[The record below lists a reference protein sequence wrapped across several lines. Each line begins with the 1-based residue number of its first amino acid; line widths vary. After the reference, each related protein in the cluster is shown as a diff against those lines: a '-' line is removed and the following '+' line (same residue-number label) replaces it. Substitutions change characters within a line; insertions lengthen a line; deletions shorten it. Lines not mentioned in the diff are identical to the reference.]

1 MKRFPLIA
9 ACVACVAVSGCL
21 AGGRSNLTPG
31 SAKRHLRP
39 GVTHQAE
46 VVQVFGPPNIVT
58 FRDGGE
64 MWVYDK
70 VSSHQANSAFAIGGM
85 GGGIAT
91 AGAGGGL
98 IGFGASGSSR
108 SETTVMLIVYYDQN
122 DVVADY
128 KFTQTKF

>member
-1 MKRFPLIA
+1 MKRAPLIA
-9 ACVACVAVSGCL
+9 ACLAAMAAAGCVTA
-21 AGGRSNLTPG
+21 ARSNLTAG
-31 SAKRHLRP
+31 SAKRHLKP
-39 GVTHQAE
+39 GITHQAE

-70 VSSHQANSAFAIGGM
+70 VSSHQANTAFGIGGM

-108 SETTVMLIVYYDQN
+108 SETTVMLIVYYDRN
-122 DVVADY
+122 DVVSDF